1 MDKSLKKKRIYG
13 PDVELINRDG
23 KALVEKTYRRR
34 SQPVRMAGRLLVRWE
49 AYIYSKLTG
58 IPGIPE
64 VMTSPDIFT
73 ITTVYMGG
81 HHLKTRARIPDASY
95 FERLETLI
103 ENVHQRGVIHLDLR
117 NRRNYGMDD
126 EGMPYLVDFASSIY
140 TPIKGPLWRLLCRID
155 WMGYLKLKASLNPE
169 ILSPEETRQY
179 DLGNAL
185 SRLWFPSK
193 IMHFLRR
200 LFRRIRGRFRK
211 SA

>member
-13 PDVELINRDG
+13 PDVELIDRDRR
-23 KALVEKTYRRR
+23 ALVEKTYRRR
-34 SQPVRMAGRLLVRWE
+34 ALPVRLIGCILVRWE

-64 VMTSPDIFT
+64 VVASPDIFT
-73 ITTVYMGG
+73 ITTFYMGG
-81 HHLKTRARIPDASY
+81 HHLKSKARIPDASF

-117 NRRNYGMDD
+117 NRRNYGIDD
-126 EGMPYLVDFASSIY
+126 KGMPYLVDFATGIY
-140 TPIKGPLWRLLCRID
+140 TPIRGPLWRLLCMID
-155 WMGYLKLKASLNPE
+155 RMGYLKLKASLNPE
-169 ILSPEETRQY
+169 SLSPEEIRQY

-193 IMHFLRR
+193 TMHFFRR
-200 LFRRIRGRFRK
+200 LFRRITGRFRK